1 MSTRTTA
8 LAVDVV
14 SEVADAVSGLG
25 EVSTATSAASDDM
38 AKMGREAEE
47 SARRLGVTADSAD
60 ELGGKAGKATGALG
74 ALSSGFELVGAEK
87 YAGALQGAA
96 LATDFMSGVGDSLNL
111 VMESTIVKNI
121 RTTAATV
128 ARTVAEKAAAAGTA
142 VMTAGQWALN
152 AALSANPIA
161 LIVIGVV
168 ALVAA
173 VVLAYKKSETFRAI
187 VTGAFN
193 AVKTAATATFTWVK
207 NNWPLLLAIITGPIG
222 LAVLLVVK
230 KWDDIKAAVTATKKW
245 ITDRIGEVPGIVSGI
260 ATRIKNILTAPF
272 DAAIDLVDDLIDKI
286 KSIKL
291 PHIDLNPFNNGRSS
305 STSSSSRSSSSSNG
319 QGFAAGTTINQT
331 FNISGLLSDDDA
343 AVVINRIQTRT
354 ARAFGVLPA

>member
-1 MSTRTTA
+1 MSTKTA
-8 LAVDVV
+8 ALTVDVV
-14 SEVADAVSGLG
+14 SEVADAVNGLG
-25 EVSTATSAASDDM
+25 DVGTAATGAGNDM
-38 AKMGREAEE
+38 ADMGREAQE
-47 SARRLGVTADSAD
+47 SARKLGVTADSAD

-111 VMESTIVKNI
+111 VMESTIIKNI

-142 VMTAGQWALN
+142 VMTAAQWALN

-161 LIVIGVV
+161 LVVIGVV

-187 VTGAFN
+187 VTGAFS
-193 AVKTAATATFTWVK
+193 AVKTAAMATFNWVK

-222 LAVLLVVK
+222 LAVFTVVK
-230 KWDDIKAAVTATKKW
+230 KWDDIKAAVSATKKW
-245 ITDRIGEVPGIVSGI
+245 ISDRMGEVPGIVSGI
-260 ATRIKNILTAPF
+260 ASRIKSLLTAPF
-272 DAAIDLVDDLIDKI
+272 RAAIDLVDDLLDKI
-286 KSIKL
+286 KSIKI
-291 PHIDLNPFNNGRSS
+291 PSVDLNPF
-305 STSSSSRSSSSSNG
+305 SRTTGGSDPYAG
-319 QGFAAGTTINQT
+319 LGTPGFAVVSGPSTTNIYNI
-331 FNISGLLSDDDA
+331 NISGLLSESGA
-343 AVVINRIQTRT
+343 AETIERIMSRYARQGSVVIT
-354 ARAFGVLPA
+354 P